1 MDIIKVKE
9 SFYDLSF
16 SEVTDTTDCTIH
28 NASWM
33 QSFINGEINVKYG
46 IAFISKKNSTP
57 DIFLGIAKDPDTNY
71 YLAANDDCLEKY
83 LQSSGDDIIIVG
95 RGEDQFHLEF
105 PYYVSEVTEHFDE
118 CSSDF
123 DCALHGFKKIG
134 DLYVAMNK
142 ERTITYIHS
151 DRLGV
156 HYGGY

>member
-9 SFYDLSF
+9 SLYDLSF
-16 SEVTDTTDCTIH
+16 SEVIDVTDCTIH

-46 IAFISKKNSTP
+46 IAFISKKNSIP
-57 DIFLGIAKDPDTNY
+57 DIFLGIAKDPNTNY
-71 YLAANDDCLEKY
+71 YLAANDECLEKY
-83 LQSSGDDIIIVG
+83 LQSSEDDIIIVG

-105 PYYVSEVTEHFDE
+105 PYYVSEVTEHFNE

-123 DCALHGFKKIG
+123 DCALHGFKKIE

-142 ERTITYIHS
+142 DKTQFYIHS
-151 DRLGV
+151 DKLGV